1 MGFGGIRP
9 GGRGRSHQTL
19 ADLGHDADW
28 KGRTAGPACAP
39 SKLQLQAPD
48 VLLNCCRSSLNGRRG
63 WDDVPLPASLAKPH
77 PEPLTIEGRQEAV
90 AAQRT
95 GYASSSLH
103 STELAQEAQYSSD
116 KPLGL
121 ELGNFLEA
129 EPMTREEA
137 DAFDAAPM
145 DTCFLEMQMFS
156 LSSIGASHQA
166 SCPPSGQR
174 HPDPLNGT
182 RRAWASDHSSFS
194 GEQGSMS
201 SGGMSMLPDHSLQ
214 CGRETDSNRSSFE
227 TVVVQS
233 SGQCSHASAAMQS
246 SLYSSAPGGLPG
258 APASLSAANS
268 GSWPAPRGIDQT
280 LEGRHYGTVPC
291 HTVRQQAGLGD
302 PERSTLQNMRS
313 SEHAA
318 SSRQPHARQVNRC

>member
-1 MGFGGIRP
+1 M
-9 GGRGRSHQTL
+9 
-19 ADLGHDADW
+19 
-28 KGRTAGPACAP
+28 
-39 SKLQLQAPD
+39 
-48 VLLNCCRSSLNGRRG
+48 NGRRG
-63 WDDVPLPASLAKPH
+63 WDDVPLLALLVKPH
-77 PEPLTIEGRQEAV
+77 PEPLTIEEMTEAV
-90 AAQRT
+90 AAQQT
-95 GYASSSLH
+95 GYAASPFH
-103 STELAQEAQYSSD
+103 RTDPGQVARDGSD
-116 KPLGL
+116 KLLGL

-145 DTCFLEMQMFS
+145 DACFLEMQMFS

-174 HPDPLNGT
+174 HPEPLDGS
-182 RRAWASDHSSFS
+182 RRAWGPDYSSFS

-246 SLYSSAPGGLPG
+246 SLYSAAPGGLPG

-280 LEGRHYGTVPC
+280 LEGWRYGTEPR
-291 HTVRQQAGLGD
+291 HTVRQRAGQGNS
-302 PERSTLQNMRS
+302 ENSTLQNTRS
-313 SEHAA
+313 AEKAA
-318 SSRQPHARQVNRC
+318 SPRPPHARQVISPLNTAALPAAFPSSDVVAGLNVAIVTTSAGCVFLRPVVDSLIVLTTETLKQ